1 MKLEPNDWKK
11 LQTPLVVLG
20 VVIAVV
26 VACIV
31 FAQQYKTEQELALL
45 NQQNQLNAARQRYQ
59 SSGLEKEV
67 ITAYLPQYQT
77 LINKGFVGEERR
89 IEWVESLREQHKNHK
104 LFGIKYSIKQQE
116 KYTPAFVPNQ
126 GGFTLNRSVMQ
137 FELDML
143 HEGDLLQLTES
154 LSKANVAELMLRDC
168 EITRLNES
176 GALSSQLIANL
187 HAQCELDWLTLRE
200 PAAIQTVAG
209 P

>member
-11 LQTPLVVLG
+11 LQIPLVVLG
-20 VVIAVV
+20 VVIVVV

-31 FAQQYKTEQELALL
+31 LAQQYKTEQELALL

-89 IEWVESLREQHKNHK
+89 IEWVESLRDQHKNHK

-116 KYTPAFVPNQ
+116 KYTPAFAPNL

-154 LSKANVAELMLRDC
+154 LSKAGVAELILRDC
-168 EITRLNES
+168 EMTRLNES
-176 GALSSQLIANL
+176 GALSSQLTANL